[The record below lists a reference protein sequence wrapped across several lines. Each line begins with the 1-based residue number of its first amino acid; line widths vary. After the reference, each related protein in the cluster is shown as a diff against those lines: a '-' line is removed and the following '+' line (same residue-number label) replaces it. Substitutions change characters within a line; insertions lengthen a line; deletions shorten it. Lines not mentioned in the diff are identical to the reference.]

1 MKLSDA
7 LNENWGAGAQSLVTP
22 SAFVGQQVVQP
33 LTKQAVDP
41 DQTHFNK
48 KLRKK
53 KPPKQVDHSK
63 YNDSET
69 DELDVYYK
77 DDKKSDRFDDEFE
90 KLLRKMKRVRQV
102 KGLEDPTVTT
112 WAYDDMENDGEAE

>member
-48 KLRKK
+48 KLKK
-53 KPPKQVDHSK
+53 KKSPKEVDISK
-63 YNDSET
+63 YNDNDT
-69 DELDVYYK
+69 DMLDIYYN

-90 KLLRKMKRVRQV
+90 KLMKKMKRVRQI
-102 KGLEDPTVTT
+102 KGLEDPTITT
-112 WAYDDMENDGEAE
+112 WAYDDMGDENES

>member
-33 LTKQAVDP
+33 LTKQAVDI

-48 KLRKK
+48 KLKK
-53 KPPKQVDHSK
+53 KKSPKKIDHSE
-63 YNDSET
+63 YNDNEI
-69 DELDVYYK
+69 DMLDIYYK
-77 DDKKSDRFDDEFE
+77 DDKKSDRFDGEFE
-90 KLLRKMKRVRQV
+90 KLMKKMKRIKQV
-102 KGLEDPTVTT
+102 KGLEDPTVTA
-112 WAYDDMENDGEAE
+112 WAYDDMESEDES